1 MLRSLAIR
9 DIVVFERLDLGLD
22 RGLCALTGETG
33 AGKSILLDSL
43 GLALGARAEG
53 RLVRTGAERGGVTA
67 IFELPAGHP
76 VRAFLKQN
84 DLPDWDGEELFLRRA
99 VGTDGRSRA
108 WINDQPV
115 SISLLSSIGAQLVEI
130 HGQAAEV
137 GLLDAASHRPIL
149 DAFAGHE
156 ADVVALRRRWDAWQQ
171 SAAKLA
177 AAQALL
183 EQARAEEDLLRHTVE
198 ELNEL
203 APMEGEA
210 DQLAERRGFMMQVE
224 KIADAVSD
232 ATAALERDGGVA
244 AKLRTAERALD
255 RVREQAGERLGPAME
270 ALARAGV
277 ELDEAINAIMSV
289 SADLEADPADVDA
302 VEERLFALRA
312 AGRKYQVDPDRLPE
326 LLQEKM
332 AELASLERGD
342 RDLAELQ
349 ARTAELAA
357 DWKQAAEAL
366 SGARQAAA
374 MQLNRAVEA
383 ELEPLRMGGARFITE
398 VTPQPEGHWGPEG
411 LDRVAFMVS
420 TNPGARPGPI
430 AKIASGGELSRFML
444 ALKVVLAGTGDA
456 PTMIFDEVDRGV
468 GGATADAVGER
479 LARLAEKFQ
488 VLVVTHSP
496 QVAARADRQWLIA
509 KKVGE
514 TASTS
519 VDPLQGDARREEIAR
534 MLSGAQ
540 VTAEARAAADRLL
553 GERNP

>member
-177 AAQALL
+177 AAQAAL

-277 ELDEAINAIMSV
+277 ELDEAINAIMAV

-374 MQLNRAVEA
+374 TQLNRAVEA

-411 LDRVAFMVS
+411 LDRVAFMVA

-479 LARLAEKFQ
+479 LARLAETFQ

>member
-9 DIVVFERLDLGLD
+9 DIVVFDRLDLSLAP
-22 RGLCALTGETG
+22 GLCALTGETG

-43 GLALGARAEG
+43 GLALGARSEG

-67 IFELPAGHP
+67 IFELPADHP
-76 VRAFLKQN
+76 VRAFLSEN
-84 DLPDWDGEELFLRRA
+84 DLPDADGEELFLRRA

-108 WINDQPV
+108 WINDHPV
-115 SISLLSSIGAQLVEI
+115 SISLLATIGAQLVEI

-156 ADVVALRRRWDAWQQ
+156 TKVAALRRQWDTWQQ
-171 SAAKLA
+171 SAARLA
-177 AAQALL
+177 EAKAAL
-183 EQARAEEDLLRHTVE
+183 EKARAEEDLLRHTVD
-198 ELNEL
+198 ELNDL

-232 ATAALERDGGVA
+232 ATAALEKDGGVA

-277 ELDEAINAIMSV
+277 ELDEAVNAIMSV
-289 SADLEADPADVDA
+289 SADLDADPADVDA

-312 AGRKYQVDPDRLPE
+312 AGRKYQIDPDALPD
-326 LLQEKM
+326 LLQAKID
-332 AELASLERGD
+332 ELASLERGD
-342 RDLAELQ
+342 RDLRALEAE
-349 ARTAELAA
+349 TAELAQA
-357 DWKQAAEAL
+357 WQAAAEAL
-366 SGARQAAA
+366 SARRQTAATA
-374 MQLNRAVEA
+374 LNRAVEA
-383 ELEPLRMGGARFITE
+383 ELEPLRMGGARFITD

-411 LDRVAFMVS
+411 MDRVSFMVA

-444 ALKVVLAGTGDA
+444 ALKVVLAATGDA

-479 LARLAEKFQ
+479 LARLAETFQ

-509 KKVGE
+509 KSVDE
-514 TASTS
+514 TARTR
-519 VDPLQGDARREEIAR
+519 VDPLLGDARREEIAR
-534 MLSGAQ
+534 MLSGAE
-540 VTAEARAAADRLL
+540 VTVEARAAADRLL
-553 GERNP
+553 GERSA

>member
-156 ADVVALRRRWDAWQQ
+156 ADVAALRRRWDAWQQ

-177 AAQALL
+177 AAQASL

-326 LLQEKM
+326 LLQEKV

-374 MQLNRAVEA
+374 TQLNRAVEA
-383 ELEPLRMGGARFITE
+383 ELEPLRMGGARFITQ

-411 LDRVAFMVS
+411 LDRVAFMVA

-479 LARLAEKFQ
+479 LARLAETFQ

>member
-84 DLPDWDGEELFLRRA
+84 DLPDWDGAELFLRRA

-156 ADVVALRRRWDAWQQ
+156 ADVVALRRRWDTWQQ

-177 AAQALL
+177 AAQAAL

-357 DWKQAAEAL
+357 DWKQAAETL

-374 MQLNRAVEA
+374 TQLNRAVEA

-411 LDRVAFMVS
+411 LDRVAFMVA

-479 LARLAEKFQ
+479 LARLAETFQ

>member
-177 AAQALL
+177 AAQASL
-183 EQARAEEDLLRHTVE
+183 EKARAEEDLLRHTVE

-366 SGARQAAA
+366 SEARQAAA
-374 MQLNRAVEA
+374 TQLNRAVET

-398 VTPQPEGHWGPEG
+398 VTPLPEGHWGPEG
-411 LDRVAFMVS
+411 LDRVAFMVA

-479 LARLAEKFQ
+479 LARLAETFQ

>member
-177 AAQALL
+177 AAQASL

-277 ELDEAINAIMSV
+277 ELDEAINAIMAV

-374 MQLNRAVEA
+374 TQLNRAVEA

-479 LARLAEKFQ
+479 LARLAETFQ

>member
-1 MLRSLAIR
+1 MLSSLAIR

-177 AAQALL
+177 AAQASL

-277 ELDEAINAIMSV
+277 ELDEAINAIMAV

-374 MQLNRAVEA
+374 TQLNRAVEA

-479 LARLAEKFQ
+479 LARLAETFQ

>member
-177 AAQALL
+177 AAQASL

-289 SADLEADPADVDA
+289 SADLEADPTDVDA

-366 SGARQAAA
+366 SEARQAAA
-374 MQLNRAVEA
+374 TQLNRAVEA

-411 LDRVAFMVS
+411 LDRVAFMVA

-479 LARLAEKFQ
+479 LARLAETFQ

>member
-9 DIVVFERLDLGLD
+9 DIVVFDRLDLSLAP
-22 RGLCALTGETG
+22 GLCALTGETG

-43 GLALGARAEG
+43 GLALGARSEG

-67 IFELPAGHP
+67 IFELPADHP
-76 VRAFLKQN
+76 VRAFLSEN
-84 DLPDWDGEELFLRRA
+84 DLPDAEGEELFLRRA

-108 WINDQPV
+108 WINDHPV
-115 SISLLSSIGAQLVEI
+115 SISLLATIGAQLVEI

-156 ADVVALRRRWDAWQQ
+156 TEVAALRRQWDTWQQ
-171 SAAKLA
+171 SAARLA
-177 AAQALL
+177 EAKAAL

-232 ATAALERDGGVA
+232 ATAALEKDGGVA

-277 ELDEAINAIMSV
+277 ELDEAVNAIMSV
-289 SADLEADPADVDA
+289 SADLDADPADVDA

-312 AGRKYQVDPDRLPE
+312 AGRKYQIDPDALPA
-326 LLQEKM
+326 LLQAKID
-332 AELASLERGD
+332 ELASLERGD
-342 RDLAELQ
+342 RDLRALETE
-349 ARTAELAA
+349 TAELAQA
-357 DWKQAAEAL
+357 WLAAAEAL
-366 SGARQAAA
+366 SAGRQTAATA
-374 MQLNRAVEA
+374 LNQAVEA
-383 ELEPLRMGGARFITE
+383 ELEPLRMGGARFITD
-398 VTPQPEGHWGPEG
+398 VTPQPEVHWGPEG
-411 LDRVAFMVS
+411 MDRVSFMVA

-444 ALKVVLAGTGDA
+444 ALKVVLAATGDA

-479 LARLAEKFQ
+479 LARLAETFQ

-509 KKVGE
+509 KSVDE
-514 TASTS
+514 TARTR

-534 MLSGAQ
+534 MLSGAE
-540 VTAEARAAADRLL
+540 VTVEARAAADRLL
-553 GERNP
+553 GERNA